1 MKNLI
6 FIFIALNFL
15 LTQNYSFSSLEK
27 SFREKKYLDFIDE
40 IDQKI
45 QNAKT
50 DEDKLKLY
58 FWKIRAE
65 YANGEIGAADSLY
78 QNKIINEMTGV
89 CSGNLNLFNKEKCG
103 DLNWEPFEKILFHEP
118 FKKDIE
124 KCNNTGCICSHS
136 NLKIRFK
143 TGEDLDFL
151 SPKNLIKHFSTI
163 WFVVGKKEYFSNNK
177 FNHEFNLDQINTV
190 DTRTSVFYGN
200 KNLNSDILS
209 TLKKVKFAILPQVI
223 NFDLSKDIPLIDYLN
238 NRAKQQRFKKIRSKY
253 WDEKEHK
260 IDRKSL
266 DNLDF
271 TDIIKFKEI
280 KSDTFEEILPK
291 DQYGNEK
298 EIFSKKIEYFPKI
311 QSSPQFNYEDYFNRL
326 YVFSGEHI
334 SRYSFKVGETASKGS
349 KKLSSKKKKGDK
361 QKNETFIY
369 LKWDSWDSNK
379 WFLRDFIEDNQFKIE
394 IPQYYFDQYSIR
406 INGKK
411 YESIGKNINKFNSKG
426 LKISTSDNR
435 STLPDLNNFF
445 EDSDIEKLDGNINI
459 NNLTI
464 DEKINSDLIS
474 IETNNQETLD
484 IVITEKEGLS
494 KNSNIIRNI
503 IIGFLSLLVIS
514 EAL

>member
-151 SPKNLIKHFSTI
+151 SPKN
-163 WFVVGKKEYFSNNK
+163 
-177 FNHEFNLDQINTV
+177 
-190 DTRTSVFYGN
+190 
-200 KNLNSDILS
+200 
-209 TLKKVKFAILPQVI
+209 
-223 NFDLSKDIPLIDYLN
+223 
-238 NRAKQQRFKKIRSKY
+238 
-253 WDEKEHK
+253 
-260 IDRKSL
+260 
-266 DNLDF
+266 
-271 TDIIKFKEI
+271 
-280 KSDTFEEILPK
+280 
-291 DQYGNEK
+291 
-298 EIFSKKIEYFPKI
+298 
-311 QSSPQFNYEDYFNRL
+311 
-326 YVFSGEHI
+326 
-334 SRYSFKVGETASKGS
+334 
-349 KKLSSKKKKGDK
+349 
-361 QKNETFIY
+361 
-369 LKWDSWDSNK
+369 
-379 WFLRDFIEDNQFKIE
+379 
-394 IPQYYFDQYSIR
+394 
-406 INGKK
+406 
-411 YESIGKNINKFNSKG
+411 
-426 LKISTSDNR
+426 
-435 STLPDLNNFF
+435 
-445 EDSDIEKLDGNINI
+445 
-459 NNLTI
+459 
-464 DEKINSDLIS
+464 
-474 IETNNQETLD
+474 
-484 IVITEKEGLS
+484 
-494 KNSNIIRNI
+494 
-503 IIGFLSLLVIS
+503 
-514 EAL
+514 